1 MEDRGR
7 WRDNNNMD
15 LRWMRCE
22 MDGSGSESCRIVV
35 LGIRGAEYS
44 GSATMLNR
52 EANCAD
58 APLYKIKGTD

>member
-1 MEDRGR
+1 
-7 WRDNNNMD
+7 MD